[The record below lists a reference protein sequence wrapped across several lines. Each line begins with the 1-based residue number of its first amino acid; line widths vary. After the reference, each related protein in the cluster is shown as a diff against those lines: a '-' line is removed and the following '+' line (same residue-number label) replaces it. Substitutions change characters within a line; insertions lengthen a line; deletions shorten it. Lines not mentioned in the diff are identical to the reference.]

1 VIRKAVVPVFSGLIV
16 AIFAIAYLEKRSLEE
31 SLLREA
37 FLQTHEN
44 VLREAPNYLASEFFV
59 EPFSATAQERFQAF
73 FKEIQTS
80 PMLRMSL
87 WNRENLIL
95 YSNLKSIIGYDSP
108 RHSDLLKLFAEEKPF
123 FIQTHKDDNWPP
135 HSVEGE
141 FLDIYIPIRI
151 AGKVVG
157 GVEIHSAV
165 SGILS
170 PVRSATY
177 YTAAILVLSGI
188 AILIVG
194 LLARNL
200 KEDRDRQTALAR
212 SNAELYERTKKQAVE
227 LTRSN
232 TELEQFAYVAS
243 HDLQEPLRM
252 ITGYLG
258 LLAKRYKGKLDQ
270 DADDFIGFAA
280 DGAKRLKVLIA
291 DLLTYSRVGTRGKE
305 FAPTDCGAVVAGTLR
320 LLQIAIEE
328 SAATVTHDPL
338 PTLMGDETQLLQLF
352 QNLIG
357 NAIKYRDSKPPL
369 VHVSCKQ
376 EGGNWLF
383 SVRDNGIGIDP
394 KYAERIFVIFQR
406 LHGRDKYA
414 GTGIGLAVCKKIVE
428 RHGGKIWVE
437 SEPGKGATFYF
448 TIPARVDDDEGSHF
462 GH

>member
-1 VIRKAVVPVFSGLIV
+1 MIRKVVVPVFLSLIM
-16 AIFAIAYLEKRSLEE
+16 AIFAVAYLEKRSLEKA
-31 SLLREA
+31 LLQEA
-37 FLQTHEN
+37 FLQTHEH
-44 VLREAPNYLASEFFV
+44 VLKEAPNYFAAEYFI
-59 EPFSATAQERFQAF
+59 EPFSATAQERFQSF

-87 WNRENLIL
+87 WNRKHLIL

-108 RHSDLLKLFAEEKPF
+108 RHADLLRLFAEEKPF
-123 FIQTHKDDNWPP
+123 FIQKHRDDNWPP

-151 AGKVVG
+151 AGKVVA

-170 PVRSATY
+170 PVRSVTR

-200 KEDRDRQTALAR
+200 KKDRDRQTELAR
-212 SNAELYERTKKQAVE
+212 SNAELYDRTRKQAAE

-280 DGAKRLKVLIA
+280 DGAKRMKVLIG

-305 FAPTDCGAVVAGTLR
+305 FALTDCGAVVAGTLR
-320 LLQIAIEE
+320 ALQPAIEE
-328 SAATVTHDPL
+328 SAAKVTHDPL
-338 PTLMGDETQLLQLF
+338 PTVMGDESQLLQLF

-357 NAIKYRDSKPPL
+357 NAIKYRDNKPP
-369 VHVSCKQ
+369 VVQVSCKQ

-406 LHGRDKYA
+406 LHSGNQYA

-437 SEPGKGATFYF
+437 SEPGKGAAFHF
-448 TIPARVDDDEGSHF
+448 TIPA
-462 GH
+462 

>member
-1 VIRKAVVPVFSGLIV
+1 MIRKFVVPGFFCLIL

-31 SLLREA
+31 ALLREA
-37 FLQTHEN
+37 FLQTHEH
-44 VLREAPNYLASEFFV
+44 VLREAPKFLAAEYFL
-59 EPFSATAQERFQAF
+59 EPFSDKAQERFQAF
-73 FKEIQTS
+73 FTEVQTS

-87 WNRENLIL
+87 WNREHRIL
-95 YSNLKSIIGYDSP
+95 FSNLKSIIGYDSP
-108 RHSDLLKLFAEEKPF
+108 RHADLLRLFADEKPF
-123 FIQTHKDDNWPP
+123 FIQRHRDDNWPP

-141 FLDIYIPIRI
+141 FLDIYVPIRV
-151 AGKVVG
+151 AGKVLG
-157 GVEIHSAV
+157 GIEIHSAV

-170 PVRSATY
+170 PVRSVTY

-194 LLARNL
+194 LLAMNL
-200 KEDRDRQTALAR
+200 KEDRDHQTALAR
-212 SNAELYERTKKQAVE
+212 SNAELYEQTKKQTAE

-280 DGAKRLKVLIA
+280 DGAKRMKVLIG

-305 FAPTDCGAVVAGTLR
+305 FALTDCEAVVVGTLR
-320 LLQIAIEE
+320 ALQPAIEE

-338 PTLMGDETQLLQLF
+338 PTVMGDESQLLQLF
-352 QNLIG
+352 QNLVG
-357 NAIKYRDSKPPL
+357 NAIKYRDSKPPV
-369 VHVSCKQ
+369 VHLSCKQ
-376 EGGNWLF
+376 EGGSWLF

-394 KYAERIFVIFQR
+394 QYADRIFVIFQR
-406 LHGRDKYA
+406 LHTGEQYA

-437 SEPGKGATFYF
+437 SEPGKGAAFHF
-448 TIPARVDDDEGSHF
+448 TIPMNGERT
-462 GH
+462 